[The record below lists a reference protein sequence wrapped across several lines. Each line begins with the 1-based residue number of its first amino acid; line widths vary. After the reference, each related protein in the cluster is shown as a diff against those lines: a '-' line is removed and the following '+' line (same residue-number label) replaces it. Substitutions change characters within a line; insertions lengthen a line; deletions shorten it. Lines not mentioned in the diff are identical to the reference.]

1 MELDGQST
9 TIQANDFATF
19 RTGYAHMLRTAWN
32 DPLYKGMLGVLCLMQ
47 KNRGSATFGIG
58 FSDHFLPSFAR
69 MAGK

>member
-32 DPLYKGMLGVLCLMQ
+32 DPLYKGALGVLCLMQ

-58 FSDHFLPSFAR
+58 FSDHFPPSFAR
-69 MAGK
+69 IAGK